1 MEEIIY
7 KIQTNKIKCKK
18 CGDVIESTYRHDF
31 KMCSCEAVG
40 VDGGHDYL
48 RRIGKEEDYED
59 LSFVRKL
66 AKITTDGY
74 KVIKSKM
81 KQSEVLS
88 QKDIK
93 CPICSSD
100 KIALMKGNGEEIIG
114 CDITGIIC
122 HDCEKIFE
130 FSDVKYKN
138 VGVNDEKI

>member
-1 MEEIIY
+1 
-7 KIQTNKIKCKK
+7 
-18 CGDVIESTYRHDF
+18 
-31 KMCSCEAVG
+31 MCSCEVVG

-48 RRIGKEEDYED
+48 RRIVKEEDYEE

-74 KVIKSKM
+74 KVIKSKI

-100 KIALMKGNGEEIIG
+100 KITLMKMILVLFYLPIYLKNLLMTVIPI
-114 CDITGIIC
+114 
-122 HDCEKIFE
+122 KIYFH
-130 FSDVKYKN
+130 K
-138 VGVNDEKI
+138 

>member
-18 CGDVIESTYRHDF
+18 CEDVIKSTYRKNF
-31 KMCSCEAVG
+31 KMCSCEVVG

-48 RRIGKEEDYED
+48 RRIVKEEDYEE

-74 KVIKSKM
+74 KVIKSKI

-100 KIALMKGNGEEIIG
+100 KITLMKMILVLFYLPIYLKNLLMTVIPI
-114 CDITGIIC
+114 
-122 HDCEKIFE
+122 KIYFH
-130 FSDVKYKN
+130 K
-138 VGVNDEKI
+138 

>member
-18 CGDVIESTYRHDF
+18 CEDVIKSTYRHDF
-31 KMCSCEAVG
+31 KMCSCEVVG

-48 RRIGKEEDYED
+48 RRIVKEEDYEE

-74 KVIKSKM
+74 KVIKSKI

-100 KIALMKGNGEEIIG
+100 KITLMKMILVLFYLPIYLKNLLMTVIPI
-114 CDITGIIC
+114 
-122 HDCEKIFE
+122 KIYFH
-130 FSDVKYKN
+130 K
-138 VGVNDEKI
+138 

>member
-18 CGDVIESTYRHDF
+18 FEDVIKSTYRHDF
-31 KMCSCEAVG
+31 KICSCEVVG

-48 RRIGKEEDYED
+48 RRIEREEDYEE
-59 LSFVRKL
+59 LSFIRKL

-74 KVIKSKM
+74 KVIKSKI

-100 KIALMKGNGEEIIG
+100 KIALMKMILVLFYLP
-114 CDITGIIC
+114 IC
-122 HDCEKIFE
+122 LKNLLMTVIPIKI
-130 FSDVKYKN
+130 Y
-138 VGVNDEKI
+138 